1 MPNFTLIGIYYRPYG
16 TKIANLTNFA
26 FTEGSRTYGLIK
38 WGPNLARDSIPIVYA
53 NMPYFVWIV
62 LFCRPWG
69 A

>member
-38 WGPNLARDSIPIVYA
+38 
-53 NMPYFVWIV
+53 
-62 LFCRPWG
+62 
-69 A
+69 